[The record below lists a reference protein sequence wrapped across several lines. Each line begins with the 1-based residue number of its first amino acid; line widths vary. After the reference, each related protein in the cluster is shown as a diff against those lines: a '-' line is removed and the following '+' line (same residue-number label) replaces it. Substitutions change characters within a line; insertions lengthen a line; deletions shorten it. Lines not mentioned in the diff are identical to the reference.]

1 MDWTS
6 KVYDRNMLEGQ
17 SYQKQIADKA
27 KAFDNLEKNYVAKQI
42 EGLAADKAALIE
54 YMRPFFAERIG
65 NVMNQGMYRE
75 SQAIPYNEGEYVL
88 PPDGLASEYFRR
100 Q

>member
-1 MDWTS
+1 MS
-6 KVYDRNMLEGQ
+6 LLETIRAN
-17 SYQKQIADKA
+17 KANADKA
-27 KAFDNLEKNYVAKQI
+27 RQLERLEKNYVAKQV

-54 YMRPFFAERIG
+54 YMRPFFAERTG

>member
-1 MDWTS
+1 MS
-6 KVYDRNMLEGQ
+6 LLETIRAN
-17 SYQKQIADKA
+17 KANADKA
-27 KAFDNLEKNYVAKQI
+27 RQLERLEKNYVAKQV

-100 Q
+100 QQ

>member
-1 MDWTS
+1 MS
-6 KVYDRNMLEGQ
+6 LLETIRAN
-17 SYQKQIADKA
+17 KANAA
-27 KAFDNLEKNYVAKQI
+27 KAQQLDRLEKNYVAKQI

-54 YMRPFFAERIG
+54 YMRPFFAERPG
-65 NVMNQGMYRE
+65 NVMNKGMYRE

>member
-1 MDWTS
+1 MS
-6 KVYDRNMLEGQ
+6 LLETIRAN
-17 SYQKQIADKA
+17 KANADKA
-27 KAFDNLEKNYVAKQI
+27 RQLERLEKNYVAKQI

-54 YMRPFFAERIG
+54 YMRPFFAERTG

>member
-1 MDWTS
+1 MSLLETIRAN
-6 KVYDRNMLEGQ
+6 KVN
-17 SYQKQIADKA
+17 ADKA
-27 KAFDNLEKNYVAKQI
+27 RQLERLEKNYVAKQI

-100 Q
+100 QQ

>member
-1 MDWTS
+1 MSLLETIRAN
-6 KVYDRNMLEGQ
+6 KVN
-17 SYQKQIADKA
+17 ADKA
-27 KAFDNLEKNYVAKQI
+27 RQLERLEKNYVAKQV

-100 Q
+100 QQ

>member
-1 MDWTS
+1 MS
-6 KVYDRNMLEGQ
+6 LLETIRAN
-17 SYQKQIADKA
+17 KANADKA
-27 KAFDNLEKNYVAKQI
+27 RQLERLEKNYVAKQI

-100 Q
+100 QQ